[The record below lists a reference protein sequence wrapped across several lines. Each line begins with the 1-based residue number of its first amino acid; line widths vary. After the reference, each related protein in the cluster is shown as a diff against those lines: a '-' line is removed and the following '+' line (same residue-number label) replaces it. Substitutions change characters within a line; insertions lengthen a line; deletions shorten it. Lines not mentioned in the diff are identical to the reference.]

1 MRRCFYKMEVKLY
14 DIGEG
19 MSEAEINCFL
29 VKQGDFVSE
38 DEPLVEVQ
46 TDKMTAEIPA
56 PRAGIVREFIVKPGE
71 TVAVGA
77 VLLLLEP
84 ENSPEA
90 AGKNNRKMPKRILA
104 SPYTRK
110 LARENDINIE
120 DIEGSGPGGR
130 VVDEDIFRMAGQ
142 GNKSIREEASPQE
155 IKKDTENYTAANS
168 TSISYSGR
176 RKKTAEKMVQSLSLI
191 PHCTHFEDVDVTE
204 LSVFREEL
212 KKKEKPVTA
221 TAFYIKALSMA
232 LKRFPV
238 FNSRLDE
245 KAGLIHLLPE
255 HHIGVAVNAQEGLV
269 VPVIRNVEE
278 KTIAEI
284 ALDLQ
289 HLTRKALDGSLMP
302 KETAGGTFTVSNVGP
317 LNGSTGATP
326 IILHPQTSIISLHKT
341 KKMPV
346 VDNDDQIV
354 IRSIMKLSM
363 SFDHRIADGAAAVGF
378 TNHFSELIENPKLML
393 LELV

>member
-1 MRRCFYKMEVKLY
+1 MEVKLH

-29 VKQGDFVSE
+29 VKQGDFVRA

-56 PRAGIVREFIVKPGE
+56 PRAGIVREFAVKPGE
-71 TVAVGA
+71 TVEVGA

-84 ENSPEA
+84 ENSRQAAIEEGSQ
-90 AGKNNRKMPKRILA
+90 AGKQAKRILA

-110 LARENDINIE
+110 LARENDINID

-130 VVDEDIFRMAGQ
+130 VVDTDIFRMAGQ
-142 GNKSIREEASPQE
+142 GDVSAREKESGK
-155 IKKDTENYTAANS
+155 IKKDPERPVAAHDS
-168 TSISYSGR
+168 AISYSGR
-176 RKKTAEKMVQSLSLI
+176 RKMTAEKMVQSLSLI

-212 KKKEKPVTA
+212 KKQEKQVTM

-255 HHIGVAVNAQEGLV
+255 HHIGVAVNAEDGLI
-269 VPVIRNVEE
+269 VPVIRNAEE

-284 ALDLQ
+284 AADLQ
-289 HLTRKALDGSLMP
+289 NLTRKALDGRLLA

-346 VDNDDQIV
+346 VDKDDQIV

-378 TNHFSELIENPKLML
+378 TNRFAELIENPKLML

>member
-1 MRRCFYKMEVKLY
+1 MEVKLH

-29 VKQGDFVSE
+29 VKQGDFVRE
-38 DEPLVEVQ
+38 DDPLVEVQ

-71 TVAVGA
+71 TVTVGA

-84 ENSPEA
+84 ENRPGD
-90 AGKNNRKMPKRILA
+90 AGLEEGRKNSRNMPKRILA

-120 DIEGSGPGGR
+120 GIEGSGPGGR

-142 GNKSIREEASPQE
+142 GNKYFREEASPQE
-155 IKKDTENYTAANS
+155 SKKETENHTAASN

-212 KKKEKPVTA
+212 KKKEKQVTT
-221 TAFYIKALSMA
+221 TAFFVKALSMA

-255 HHIGVAVNAQEGLV
+255 HHIGVAVNAEDGLV

-284 ALDLQ
+284 ALNLQ
-289 HLTRKALDGSLMP
+289 NLTRKALDGRLLP

-346 VDNDDQIV
+346 VDKDDQIV

-378 TNHFSELIENPKLML
+378 TNRFSELIENPKLML

>member
-1 MRRCFYKMEVKLY
+1 MEVKLH

-29 VKQGDFVSE
+29 VKQGDFVRA

-56 PRAGIVREFIVKPGE
+56 PRAGIVREFVVKPGE
-71 TVAVGA
+71 TVEVGA

-84 ENSPEA
+84 ENSRQAAIEESSH
-90 AGKNNRKMPKRILA
+90 AGKQAKRILA

-130 VVDEDIFRMAGQ
+130 VVDTDIFRMAGQ
-142 GNKSIREEASPQE
+142 GDVSAREKVSGKL
-155 IKKDTENYTAANS
+155 KKDAEKPAAAYDS
-168 TSISYSGR
+168 AISYSGR
-176 RKKTAEKMVQSLSLI
+176 RKMTAEKMVQSLSLI

-212 KKKEKPVTA
+212 KKHEKQVTM

-232 LKRFPV
+232 LKHFPV

-255 HHIGVAVNAQEGLV
+255 HHIGVAVNAEEGLV
-269 VPVIRNVEE
+269 VPVIRNAEE
-278 KTIAEI
+278 KSIAEI
-284 ALDLQ
+284 AADLQ
-289 HLTRKALDGSLMP
+289 KLTRKALDGSLML

-346 VDNDDQIV
+346 VDKDDQIV

-378 TNHFSELIENPKLML
+378 TNRFAELIENPKLML

>member
-1 MRRCFYKMEVKLY
+1 MEVKLH

-29 VKQGDFVSE
+29 VKQGDFVQA

-56 PRAGIVREFIVKPGE
+56 PRAGIVREFVVKPGE
-71 TVAVGA
+71 TVEVGA

-84 ENSPEA
+84 ENSPGA
-90 AGKNNRKMPKRILA
+90 VGKNNRNMPKRILA

-142 GNKSIREEASPQE
+142 GNKTFREEVSPLE
-155 IKKDTENYTAANS
+155 IKKDTENHTAAS
-168 TSISYSGR
+168 SSAISYSGR

-204 LSVFREEL
+204 LSLFREEL
-212 KKKEKPVTA
+212 KKKEKQVTA

-232 LKRFPV
+232 LKSFPV

-255 HHIGVAVNAQEGLV
+255 HHIGVAVNAEDGLV

-289 HLTRKALDGSLMP
+289 NLTRKALDGSLKS

-346 VDNDDQIV
+346 VDKDDQIV

-378 TNHFSELIENPKLML
+378 TNRFSELIENPKLML